1 MHIFE
6 KKKNHE
12 FAVTF
17 PIYTYVILQGVYFDF
32 TLVSSLTLKILVSQN
47 NVNMIIYLIY
57 PRDPK

>member
-32 TLVSSLTLKILVSQN
+32 TLICFFS
-47 NVNMIIYLIY
+47 Y
-57 PRDPK
+57 PENLGFPKQC